1 MSIFSW
7 KKPIDA
13 AVDVVKKV
21 ADTGMHIWDNSDFTG
36 QERAASLLEFLAATK
51 SQATSISRR
60 HLLWFIL
67 LMNGWFAL
75 LAASYSAMGMEAE
88 YKAVLEI
95 VDTFKFGWAFVTAV
109 GFYFAAHILNGKGKS
124 K

>member
-1 MSIFSW
+1 MSIWPW

-13 AVDVVKKV
+13 AVDVVKNV
-21 ADTGMHIWDNSDFTG
+21 ADTGMHIWDSKEFTG
-36 QERAASLLEFLAATK
+36 QERAGALLKFLEATK

-67 LMNGWFAL
+67 LMNGV
-75 LAASYSAMGMEAE
+75 LAMLAVIYSAGGWTDQ
-88 YKAVLEI
+88 YNRVIDI
-95 VDTFKFGWAFVTAV
+95 VEVFKFGWAFVTAV
-109 GFYFAAHILNGKGKS
+109 GFYFAAHILNGKGKG